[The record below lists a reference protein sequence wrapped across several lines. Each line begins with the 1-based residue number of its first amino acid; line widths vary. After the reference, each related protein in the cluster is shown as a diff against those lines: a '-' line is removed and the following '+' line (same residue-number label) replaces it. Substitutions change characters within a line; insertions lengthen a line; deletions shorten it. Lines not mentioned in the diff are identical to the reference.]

1 MIVHV
6 QDIIDSVDLTRNE
19 VLLPIYESVVNSIIS
34 LMKTDNLDKKVNVFI
49 ERNTPQTPTLDFDT
63 NCVETIQNVIIVDN
77 GEGFTEANFKS
88 FQQPFSKYNKKYG
101 CKGVGRFTILALF
114 EKMEVVS
121 IYKEHESWYKRSF
134 SFDASTEISGEE
146 RVEWTGEQKLQTIV
160 RLLNCNNQQLLPY
173 TAKTAIDIARGL
185 MEHCFIY
192 YLSETLPQIYIN
204 EKNRENG
211 KWNAYSVNALFSS
224 DSKEKEKDFD
234 LCGQKFKIYVVT
246 SNQITSRKYNYVS
259 LCANSRKVGGKRD
272 LAKYD
277 SLYSY
282 PITDGSEA
290 KYLDVYVVSPYLDK
304 RVNNQRTGFNMPDND
319 SSLES
324 PMEVDITEVS
334 IEALMKK
341 IADVL
346 SSLYE
351 SYAIETK
358 KRTIEEV
365 KKYISQHAPQYNS
378 FLYRQDILDIIPPNL
393 SDEKK
398 DEFLH
403 KIAYRENKK
412 VTEKIDQFIEAK
424 EVSEEQISE
433 IIASIKDSTA
443 YNTDTLAAYVFR
455 RKAIIRLFSRM
466 LDQLENGKYELEK
479 MIHNIIFPMGL
490 TNRQLTYQYHNLWL
504 LDDRFSTYR
513 FIASDKSITSFSQ
526 IKSSLE
532 PDLIMIDNDNNL
544 INNPISFGNKDKG
557 EVSSMVIFEFKR
569 PGDTAHQKRASDF
582 RWEFSDLVK
591 EYFET
596 FLFGKEKEKKNYR
609 GNPVV
614 ITQDTPKFGYVIMDE
629 MPKELIDYNLHNGWR
644 KSPFGS
650 YYKIIAEQNLH
661 IEAITY
667 QNLLHNAKERN
678 NPFFDQLF
686 ADNAED

>member
-1 MIVHV
+1 MIVNA

-34 LMKTDNLDKKVNVFI
+34 LMKTDESDKKINVFI
-49 ERNTPQTPTLDFDT
+49 ERNISQTPTLDFDT
-63 NCVETIQNVIIVDN
+63 SSIETIQNVIIVDN
-77 GEGFTEANFKS
+77 GEGFTESNFKS

-101 CKGVGRFTILALF
+101 CKGIGRFTILALF

-121 IYKEHESWYKRSF
+121 IYKEQDTWYKRSF

-146 RVEWTGEQKLQTIV
+146 KVEWTGDQRLQTTV

-173 TAKTAIDIARGL
+173 TAKTSSEIARGL

-204 EKNRENG
+204 EKNRENEQ
-211 KWNAYSVNALFSS
+211 WEAYSVNALFSS
-224 DSKEKEKDFD
+224 DSKEKEKDFE

-246 SNQITSRKYNYVS
+246 SNQVTSRKYNYVS

-282 PITDGSEA
+282 PITDGSVA

-304 RVNNQRTGFNMPDND
+304 RVNNQRTGFNMPDNE

-358 KRTIEEV
+358 KRTIKEV
-365 KKYISQHAPQYNS
+365 KDYISQHAPQYNS
-378 FLYRQDILDIIPPNL
+378 FLYRQDILDVIPPNL

-412 VTEKIDQFIEAK
+412 ITEKIDQFVEAK
-424 EVSEEQISE
+424 EVSDEQISE

-596 FLFGKEKEKKNYR
+596 FLFGKEKEKKKYR

-667 QNLLHNAKERN
+667 QNLLYNAKERN
-678 NPFFDQLF
+678 NPYFDQLF